1 MESVKLLAKYK
12 IKEGKVEEFKILF
25 EQIAKHT
32 AKESGNLAYR
42 SFFDHSN
49 DSNFF
54 IYEEYEN
61 LQALE
66 THKNSFY
73 FKEIVIERIVPL
85 LESREV
91 FQLNE
96 NNF

>member
-1 MESVKLLAKYK
+1 METVKLLAKYK
-12 IKEGKVEEFKILF
+12 IKEGKAAEFAILF

-32 AKESGNLAYR
+32 AKESGNLVYR
-42 SFFDHSN
+42 SFFDNSN
-49 DSNFF
+49 ESIFF

-61 LQALE
+61 LKALE
-66 THKNSFY
+66 THKNSSY
-73 FKEIVIERIVPL
+73 FKEIVIESIVPI

>member
-1 MESVKLLAKYK
+1 METIKLLAKYK
-12 IKEGKVEEFKILF
+12 IKEGKTAEFMSLF

-32 AKESGNLAYR
+32 AKESGNLVYR
-42 SFFDHSN
+42 SFFDYSN
-49 DSNFF
+49 EYNFF

-61 LQALE
+61 LEALE
-66 THKNSFY
+66 THKNSSY
-73 FKEIVIERIVPL
+73 FKEIVIEKIVPL